1 MKMKK
6 YFIMTAFAMLVFASC
21 TNNEDQSEPQEINFS
36 TLNYKPTKAPITGTA
51 YTKANG
57 CPAFGVFA
65 ILVSEGKKYDES
77 AVAERSSYMSNVKI
91 DFNDNNDYKIWT
103 PYSGSNPIKYYWPL
117 SGSLAFVGY
126 TPYDISNKAA
136 FTLSTKTL
144 TITDYS
150 PSTTVAQQYDVMY
163 SKAGVAK
170 DLNKNETSYTGAN
183 VNNSKGVNI
192 VFNHALSQIIFKAKT
207 TVLATDATFKIDEI
221 KMIDVENN
229 GTLTVTNDVATGG
242 VDGWSL
248 TADNK
253 TTFNVTTEATSD
265 LTNDFDQ
272 YCGKLLLIPQTFAS
286 TSTAQVSIKY
296 TMTPTHSGST
306 PTSKTVIKSMKDL
319 SGLTTINANKKYIIN
334 LTISPEE
341 ILFAPSI
348 LEWEDG
354 GSSDL

>member
-6 YFIMTAFAMLVFASC
+6 YLIMAAFAMLVFASC

-36 TLNYKPTKAPITGTA
+36 AFNFRPSRAPITGTA
-51 YTKANG
+51 YTIANG

-65 ILVSEGKKYDES
+65 TLVSDETKTYAS
-77 AVAERSSYMSNVKI
+77 STDAERAMYMTNVMI
-91 DFNDNNDYKIWT
+91 DYNEAEAYKIWA
-103 PYSGSNPIKYYWPL
+103 PKSGTSFIKYYWPL
-117 SGSLAFVGY
+117 TGKLTFIGY
-126 TPYDISNKAA
+126 TPYTISSIVSFDK
-136 FTLSTKTL
+136 SDKTL
-144 TITDYS
+144 TIADYS
-150 PSTTVAQQYDVMY
+150 PSTTVADQYDVMY
-163 SKAGVAK
+163 SKAG
-170 DLNKNETSYTGAN
+170 GAN
-183 VNNSKGVNI
+183 DLSTNGTNYDGSSKKGVNI

-248 TADNK
+248 TADN
-253 TTFNVTTEATSD
+253 TADFNVTTEATSN
-265 LTNDFDQ
+265 LTNDFVE
-272 YCGKLLLIPQTFAS
+272 YGGKLLLIPQTFAS

-306 PTSKTVIKSMKDL
+306 PTSKTVVKSMKDI